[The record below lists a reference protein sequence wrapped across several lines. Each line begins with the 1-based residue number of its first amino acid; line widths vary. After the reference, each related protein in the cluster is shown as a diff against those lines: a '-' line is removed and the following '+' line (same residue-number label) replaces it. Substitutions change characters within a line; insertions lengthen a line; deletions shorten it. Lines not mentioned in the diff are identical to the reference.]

1 MKNFEIEELTI
12 TDMQAHLKDGLLT
25 VRGLVEAYLERIETI
40 DKSGP
45 TLNSII
51 TINPLALDEADRLD
65 SHFAETGE
73 FVGTLHGVPV
83 LVKDQIETK
92 DMMTTFGSIAQD
104 GYQPKDDA
112 TVVKKIKAAG
122 AIILAKTV
130 LPDFASSWFGFCSKQ
145 GETKNPYVLSHD
157 PGGSSSGTAAGIAAN
172 LGLVG
177 VGEDTGGSI
186 RLPASFT
193 NLVGVRVT
201 PGLISRDGTSPL
213 VVFQDTAGPM
223 ARTVTDAALL
233 LDAMVGYDPKD
244 EYTTAA
250 SIANHQGSYAD
261 AMDVNSLKNAR
272 LGVVRNAYGPND
284 NTESAEV
291 NQIIDS
297 ALEQAKSAGAE
308 LIDVEIP
315 DMMEHITETSL
326 YGSHSRH
333 DINEFLA
340 SRKNMPIKSLEEIK
354 EKGLFHPV
362 LDLLI
367 DIFEGPVNPEDEP
380 DYFKKLAARD
390 KFQRLVAGIVA
401 KNNLDA
407 LVFPC
412 IQILPPS
419 KQDVRDGKHQVL
431 TFPTNTLI
439 ASQTWMPSIC
449 LPAGFSENGLP
460 VGMEL
465 VVLPYHEPDLFRL
478 GYAFEQANNVRR
490 TPTYL

>member
-12 TDMQAHLKDGLLT
+12 TDMQTHLQDGSLT

-40 DKSGP
+40 DRSGP

-51 TINPLALDEADRLD
+51 TINPLALNEADRLD
-65 SHFAETGE
+65 SYFAETGE
-73 FVGTLHGVPV
+73 FVGALHGVPV

-104 GYQPKDDA
+104 GYQPEDDA

-145 GETKNPYVLSHD
+145 GETKNPYVLSHE

-233 LDAMVGYDPKD
+233 LDTMVGYDPKD

-250 SIANHQGSYAD
+250 SIANHQGSYTD
-261 AMDVNSLKNAR
+261 AMDVDSLKNAR

-340 SRKNMPIKSLEEIK
+340 SRENMPIKSLEEIK

-419 KQDVRDGKHQVL
+419 KQDIRDGKHQVL

-449 LPAGFSENGLP
+449 LPAGFSKNGLP

-490 TPTYL
+490 TPKYL

>member
-1 MKNFEIEELTI
+1 MKNLEIEELTI
-12 TDMQAHLKDGLLT
+12 ADMQTHLKNGSLT
-25 VRGLVEAYLERIETI
+25 VRGLVEAYLDRIEAI
-40 DKSGP
+40 DRSGP

-73 FVGTLHGVPV
+73 FVGALHGVPV

-112 TVVKKIKAAG
+112 TAVKKIKAAG

-250 SIANHQGSYAD
+250 SIANHQGSYTD
-261 AMDVNSLKNAR
+261 AMDINSLKNAR
-272 LGVVRNAYGPND
+272 LGVVRNAYGSND

-340 SRKNMPIKSLEEIK
+340 SRENMPIKSLEEIK

-449 LPAGFSENGLP
+449 LPAGFSKNGLP

-490 TPTYL
+490 TPKYL

>member
-1 MKNFEIEELTI
+1 MKNLEIEELTI
-12 TDMQAHLKDGLLT
+12 ADMQTHLKNGSLT
-25 VRGLVEAYLERIETI
+25 VRGLVEAYLDRIEAI
-40 DKSGP
+40 DRSGP

-73 FVGTLHGVPV
+73 FVGALHGVPV

-213 VVFQDTAGPM
+213 VVFQDTAGPI

-261 AMDVNSLKNAR
+261 AMDINSLKNAR
-272 LGVVRNAYGPND
+272 LGVVRNAYGSND
-284 NTESAEV
+284 DTESAEV

-340 SRKNMPIKSLEEIK
+340 SRENMPIKSLEEIK

-449 LPAGFSENGLP
+449 LPAGFSKNGLP

-478 GYAFEQANNVRR
+478 GYAFEQANNVRQ
-490 TPTYL
+490 TPKYL

>member
-1 MKNFEIEELTI
+1 
-12 TDMQAHLKDGLLT
+12 
-25 VRGLVEAYLERIETI
+25 
-40 DKSGP
+40 
-45 TLNSII
+45 
-51 TINPLALDEADRLD
+51 
-65 SHFAETGE
+65 
-73 FVGTLHGVPV
+73 
-83 LVKDQIETK
+83 
-92 DMMTTFGSIAQD
+92 
-104 GYQPKDDA
+104 
-112 TVVKKIKAAG
+112 
-122 AIILAKTV
+122 
-130 LPDFASSWFGFCSKQ
+130 
-145 GETKNPYVLSHD
+145 
-157 PGGSSSGTAAGIAAN
+157 
-172 LGLVG
+172 
-177 VGEDTGGSI
+177 
-186 RLPASFT
+186 
-193 NLVGVRVT
+193 
-201 PGLISRDGTSPL
+201 
-213 VVFQDTAGPM
+213 
-223 ARTVTDAALL
+223 
-233 LDAMVGYDPKD
+233 
-244 EYTTAA
+244 
-250 SIANHQGSYAD
+250 
-261 AMDVNSLKNAR
+261 NAR
-272 LGVVRNAYGPND
+272 LGVVRNAYGSND
-284 NTESAEV
+284 DTESAEV

-340 SRKNMPIKSLEEIK
+340 SRENMPIKSLEEIK

-449 LPAGFSENGLP
+449 LPAGFSKNGLP

-478 GYAFEQANNVRR
+478 GY
-490 TPTYL
+490 